1 MLFVHDTEM
10 PASTTALSWP
20 SAGPRK
26 VADGPEISA
35 NPAVIGSVEYLNSCS
50 QVALRNGS
58 TTTDPTRHW
67 KKALKPISLRSDS
80 SESEWIE
87 SGATEPFSLK
97 PSTSTLVYC
106 SEAI

>member
-1 MLFVHDTEM
+1 MRGVHDTER
-10 PASTTALSWP
+10 PASTTALWCP
-20 SAGPRK
+20 SDGQRK
-26 VADGPEISA
+26 AADGQKISA

-50 QVALRNGS
+50 KVALRNGS

-87 SGATEPFSLK
+87 SGASEPFSLK
-97 PSTSTLVYC
+97 PST
-106 SEAI
+106 